1 MGESDSISLLM
12 GKDHFEKWDKIKP
25 KNHEYNTC

>member
-1 MGESDSISLLM
+1 MGESDSIRLLM

-25 KNHEYNTC
+25 EHHEYNTC